1 MARPH
6 RRALAFLGFWV
17 RQAPHD
23 TPRIGAVVDQPARR
37 NRVAPSA
44 GYTAEKFM
52 RSAGASPIP
61 RAFGP
66 SRAVPLGS
74 QRQGLA
80 YARAWG
86 ARHKQPRQHKGPIT
100 RAFLEV
106 LEALLWGF
114 HNSRSGC
121 CFPSYAAIAAKAE
134 CARSTVA
141 EALKALEWAG
151 VLHWQNRITRIHI
164 RERDLFGRWASR
176 WRVIRTSN
184 AYVFCDPQQH
194 PEGVPA
200 SKSENPPGTQN
211 QEILDSCTGTTH
223 RPGQPIRARLATP
236 RWRHQGK
243 IAHEQGRQAGSC
255 HLTSTA
261 EEDGSCRD
269 RSTGGSRAGKLWL
282 IRGAARRGSYR
293 GRRKMSFGIGSSM
306 ATPGRSTRSTR
317 IARSAAPATCLI

>member
-1 MARPH
+1 MNVH
-6 RRALAFLGFWV
+6 ML
-17 RQAPHD
+17 
-23 TPRIGAVVDQPARR
+23 
-37 NRVAPSA
+37 
-44 GYTAEKFM
+44 
-52 RSAGASPIP
+52 
-61 RAFGP
+61 
-66 SRAVPLGS
+66 PLGS

-141 EALKALEWAG
+141 EALKALEWPG
-151 VLHWQNRITRIHI
+151 VLLWQNRITRIHI

-200 SKSENPPGTQN
+200 SKSEIRRELRIKIFSPVLALP
-211 QEILDSCTGTTH
+211 IDPDS
-223 RPGQPIRARLATP
+223 PLERALQHLGGAIKGRLLTNKDA
-236 RWRHQGK
+236 
-243 IAHEQGRQAGSC
+243 RQV
-255 HLTSTA
+255 
-261 EEDGSCRD
+261 
-269 RSTGGSRAGKLWL
+269 
-282 IRGAARRGSYR
+282 
-293 GRRKMSFGIGSSM
+293 
-306 ATPGRSTRSTR
+306 
-317 IARSAAPATCLI
+317 PAT